1 MLVTTGV
8 ETLRYGPNMSKN
20 VDVVREA
27 FAAWEQ
33 GNSGPLFKAV
43 AADVSWRVIGTTP
56 LSGTHHGKV
65 AFRDATQPF
74 TERLA
79 EPIVAKVLAVH
90 DVGDTVIVQWEG
102 TSKGTNGRPYNQSY
116 CWVMHL
122 TDAKIDNVVAYLD
135 TALVNDI
142 FT

>member
-1 MLVTTGV
+1 MSDNV
-8 ETLRYGPNMSKN
+8 ER
-20 VDVVREA
+20 VRGA

-33 GNSGPLFKAV
+33 GDSAALFKIV
-43 AADVSWRVIGTTP
+43 ASDVAWRVIGTTP
-56 LSGTHHGKV
+56 LSGTHQGKT
-65 AFRDATQPF
+65 AFRAVTQPF
-74 TERLA
+74 VERLA
-79 EPIVAKVLAVH
+79 EPIVARVLAIH

-102 TSKGTNGRPYNQSY
+102 TSKGRNGRPYHQSY

-122 TDAKIDNVVAYLD
+122 RDGLIDDVVAYLD